1 MPSPALL
8 ATAAAPEFVPGKLD
22 LGGAFA
28 KPLPPA
34 QQEGAKQPTDTGDS
48 SSSTVSALEA
58 KRPAPLAVAE
68 PAAAPPADAEPVR
81 LAGKVKVE
89 VKHQRYSLRV
99 MRLLQHDQRWIDMS
113 SGGPNNVQI
122 IGGGVSK
129 AEALA
134 GKNIDAQIEEFRKL
148 LQQTPEID
156 SSQDMPD
163 RKQADAARGTPRG
176 GGAGTPKMGGRGKKN
191 AKDEPLRD
199 KFGNIIQI
207 KALEISE
214 NRWKPAKPTDEEEKV
229 YKAVKGVLNKL
240 TLEKF
245 DKLYQELL
253 EVGIVTASLLRGFVV
268 ILYDKAVVEPHF
280 IGMYAQM
287 CERLAKDLPEMKDED
302 GVVLPFAEVLVGKC
316 RSEFEM
322 MGKEPERENLEG
334 LTAED
339 KDHKLKKLRLRTL
352 GNVEFIGELF
362 KKNMV
367 GTEEIEGLLDKLLDT
382 SPEDHDSIHPLVKLL
397 ESVGK
402 PLEAASKVRGRG
414 LIESERVR
422 IYIYMYIHTY
432 IHTYICIH
440 TYVYIH
446 MYTYICI
453 HTYVYICMCMY
464 VCMYVRIHTHKHTHT
479 HTNIDI

>member
-1 MPSPALL
+1 
-8 ATAAAPEFVPGKLD
+8 
-22 LGGAFA
+22 
-28 KPLPPA
+28 
-34 QQEGAKQPTDTGDS
+34 
-48 SSSTVSALEA
+48 
-58 KRPAPLAVAE
+58 
-68 PAAAPPADAEPVR
+68 
-81 LAGKVKVE
+81 
-89 VKHQRYSLRV
+89 
-99 MRLLQHDQRWIDMS
+99 
-113 SGGPNNVQI
+113 
-122 IGGGVSK
+122 
-129 AEALA
+129 
-134 GKNIDAQIEEFRKL
+134 
-148 LQQTPEID
+148 
-156 SSQDMPD
+156 
-163 RKQADAARGTPRG
+163 
-176 GGAGTPKMGGRGKKN
+176 
-191 AKDEPLRD
+191 
-199 KFGNIIQI
+199 
-207 KALEISE
+207 
-214 NRWKPAKPTDEEEKV
+214 
-229 YKAVKGVLNKL
+229 
-240 TLEKF
+240 
-245 DKLYQELL
+245 
-253 EVGIVTASLLRGFVV
+253 
-268 ILYDKAVVEPHF
+268 
-280 IGMYAQM
+280 
-287 CERLAKDLPEMKDED
+287 
-302 GVVLPFAEVLVGKC
+302 
-316 RSEFEM
+316 M